1 MKDIKVSYEP
11 DLLSHME
18 RTGRRNIA
26 VEVAGANHSDL
37 EVTELYL
44 RLVDDRTSDY
54 LIQKQGYHEVK
65 TDVGRVLFP
74 NYILEIEDEISFG
87 RERVFL
93 FFHRLTMKGIR
104 L

>member
-1 MKDIKVSYEP
+1 MKEIRVSYEP
-11 DLLSHME
+11 ELLSYME
-18 RTGRRNIA
+18 RRGRHNIS
-26 VEVAGANHSDL
+26 VEVAGADHSDL

-44 RLVDDRTSDY
+44 RLVDDRMADY
-54 LIQKQGYHEVK
+54 LLDKKGCHEVK

-74 NYILEIEDEISFG
+74 NYILEIEDEVSFG
-87 RERVFL
+87 REKAFL

>member
-11 DLLSHME
+11 DLLSYME
-18 RTGRRNIA
+18 HRGRRNIA

-44 RLVDDRTSDY
+44 RLVDDKTADY

-74 NYILEIEDEISFG
+74 NYILEIEDEVSFG
-87 RERVFL
+87 RERAFL